1 VVIQD
6 GKRGFNMPIPDFQSI
21 MLPLLTFS
29 GDMKEHSL
37 QETIEALGKQVAL
50 TEEELAELL
59 PSGRQEV
66 FVNRVGWATTYLKK
80 AGLLESTR
88 RGHFKITERGNE
100 VLRRKPPMINNKFL
114 RQFDEF
120 VAFQHPMK
128 ANSSNE
134 AENADT
140 EEIRTPEELM
150 ESAYQRVREGLA
162 AELLQTIKDNS
173 PSFFERLVIDLLVR
187 MGYGGTRKD
196 AGQAIGKSGDGGIDG
211 IIKEDRLGL
220 DIVYVQAKR
229 WDDIV
234 GRPEI
239 QKFAGALQ
247 GQRAKKGVFLTTSSF
262 SREALE
268 YVSRIESKIV
278 LIDGEMLS
286 QLMIDYNIGVATVVS
301 YDVKRIDSDY
311 FAEE

>member
-1 VVIQD
+1 
-6 GKRGFNMPIPDFQSI
+6 MPIPDFQSI
-21 MLPLLTFS
+21 MLPLLTFA
-29 GDMKEHSL
+29 GDGKEHSL
-37 QETIEALGKQVAL
+37 REAIEVLAQQFAL
-50 TEEELAELL
+50 TPEERAELL

-66 FVNRVGWATTYLKK
+66 FVNRVGWASTYLRK

-88 RGHFKITERGNE
+88 RGHFKITERGCAM
-100 VLRRKPPMINNKFL
+100 LRSKPSMINIKYL

-120 VAFQHPMK
+120 VEFQRPVRETS
-128 ANSSNE
+128 ANE

-140 EEIRTPEELM
+140 EETRTPEERM

-173 PSFFERLVIDLLVR
+173 PAFFERLVIDLLVR

-229 WDDIV
+229 WDDVV

-262 SREALE
+262 SRDALE

-278 LIDGEMLS
+278 LIDGEMLA
-286 QLMIDYNIGVATVVS
+286 QLMIDYNIGVATVAS